1 MRRDIAA
8 TTREAGPPVT
18 ISVGVAS
25 AMSDAADFKR
35 LLAIADQRLYAAK
48 SGGRDRVVGQ
58 TAPSDQAM
66 PPAPDEAKFAKR
78 VG

>member
-1 MRRDIAA
+1 
-8 TTREAGPPVT
+8 
-18 ISVGVAS
+18 
-25 AMSDAADFKR
+25 MSDAADFKR

-48 SGGRDRVVGQ
+48 SAGRDRVVGQ

-66 PPAPDEAKFAKR
+66 PPAPDEAKFRER